1 MLPPHPLSPPCI
13 PDKGTGQVS
22 SAFWVCHCT
31 YIESPSVSLEFLFLL
46 VITTHDFLI
55 TIIHIPV
62 SLLISMDTQ
71 YTGGTLYESIILD
84 IIGTD
89 LTNHLVQVKEIFMFM
104 LRLISKKYKAV
115 HNQKSIFQKIQSNNK
130 PRETLLRC

>member
-1 MLPPHPLSPPCI
+1 MLPPHSLSPPCI
-13 PDKGTGQVS
+13 PDKGIGQVN
-22 SAFWVCHCT
+22 SAFWVCHYT

-46 VITTHDFLI
+46 VITTYDFLI
-55 TIIHIPV
+55 TIIHIPG

-71 YTGGTLYESIILD
+71 YTGGTLYESFILD

-130 PRETLLRC
+130 P